1 MKYRFRNYLLRWSG
15 HMELFL
21 SFLLLI
27 SIVIAAIGLVANL
40 YGLAQNMDNS
50 DYFQRFL
57 GSTMALII
65 ALELIKMI
73 VRDTVGST
81 IEVLL
86 IAIARKLIVSEQDTL
101 GFLIGIIAIGFLFL
115 IRKYLFVSEFSNEG
129 RVVVSAAMPVTEAEK
144 LIKKPLPH
152 QAQTLGGVVAQI
164 AGQEDRKLQ
173 EGEVYVCNGVKI
185 RINRMEDGIIQ
196 VLEFIDA
203 SE

>member
-1 MKYRFRNYLLRWSG
+1 
-15 HMELFL
+15 MELFL

-129 RVVVSAAMPVTEAEK
+129 RVVVGAAMPVTEAEK

>member
-1 MKYRFRNYLLRWSG
+1 
-15 HMELFL
+15 MELFL
-21 SFLLLI
+21 SFLILT
-27 SIVIAAIGLVANL
+27 SIVIAALGLVGNL
-40 YGLAQNMDNS
+40 YGLTQNMGDS
-50 DYFQRFL
+50 EYFQKFL

-86 IAIARKLIVSEQDTL
+86 IALARKLIVSEQDTL

-115 IRKYLFVSEFSNEG
+115 IRKYLFVSEFSDDD
-129 RVVVSAAMPVTEAEK
+129 RVVVSAAMSVAEAEK

-164 AGQEDRKLQ
+164 AGQEDRKLR
-173 EGEVYVCNGVKI
+173 EGDVYVCDGVKI

-196 VLEFIDA
+196 VLEFINDP
-203 SE
+203 E

>member
-1 MKYRFRNYLLRWSG
+1 MSPK
-15 HMELFL
+15 
-21 SFLLLI
+21 
-27 SIVIAAIGLVANL
+27 
-40 YGLAQNMDNS
+40 
-50 DYFQRFL
+50 
-57 GSTMALII
+57 
-65 ALELIKMI
+65 
-73 VRDTVGST
+73 
-81 IEVLL
+81 
-86 IAIARKLIVSEQDTL
+86 
-101 GFLIGIIAIGFLFL
+101 
-115 IRKYLFVSEFSNEG
+115 FSNEG

>member
-1 MKYRFRNYLLRWSG
+1 
-15 HMELFL
+15 MELFL

-101 GFLIGIIAIGFLFL
+101 RASLIGIIAIGFLFL

-129 RVVVSAAMPVTEAEK
+129 RVVVSVAMPVTEAEK

-185 RINRMEDGIIQ
+185 RINRMEDGIVQ